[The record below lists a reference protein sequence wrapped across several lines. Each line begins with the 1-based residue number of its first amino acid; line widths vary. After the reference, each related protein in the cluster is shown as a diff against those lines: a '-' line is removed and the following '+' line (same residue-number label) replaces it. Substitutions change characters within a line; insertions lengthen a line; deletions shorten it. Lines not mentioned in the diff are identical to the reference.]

1 MTQSIGPPSLAQ
13 GTRIAVGFSTS
24 ISRFIPACGEL
35 SKPSWAIVQLDGS
48 SPLARGTQDLD
59 RLGYVA
65 DRFIPAY
72 AGNSLDMCRSRCTFP
87 VHPRLRGE
95 LKSSPESPGMYC
107 GSSPLTRGTHIS
119 RYRTQGHQR
128 FIPAYAG
135 NSFPPLYLTERPPVH
150 PRLRGEL
157 ARGENKNLAAIGSS
171 PLTRG
176 TQIDHPDR
184 ILRTRFIPAYA
195 GNSMNKWTMKP
206 ISSVHPRLRG
216 ELVWAPVVLV
226 TFGGSSPLTRGTP
239 KLRWIPVI
247 SFRFI
252 PAYAGNSKL
261 VNLAWS
267 LGTVHP
273 RLRGE
278 LNQRDNAISYRRRFI
293 PAYAGNSEKNA
304 PLGVA

>member
-95 LKSSPESPGMYC
+95 LFS
-107 GSSPLTRGTHIS
+107 LL
-119 RYRTQGHQR
+119 
-128 FIPAYAG
+128 A
-135 NSFPPLYLTERPPVH
+135 L
-150 PRLRGEL
+150 L
-157 ARGENKNLAAIGSS
+157 ARYSGSS

-176 TQIDHPDR
+176 TQ
-184 ILRTRFIPAYA
+184 
-195 GNSMNKWTMKP
+195 
-206 ISSVHPRLRG
+206 
-216 ELVWAPVVLV
+216 
-226 TFGGSSPLTRGTP
+226 PLTSQKT
-239 KLRWIPVI
+239 I
-247 SFRFI
+247 
-252 PAYAGNSKL
+252 Y
-261 VNLAWS
+261 
-267 LGTVHP
+267 
-273 RLRGE
+273 
-278 LNQRDNAISYRRRFI
+278 RRFI
-293 PAYAGNSEKNA
+293 PAYAGNSTGTTLAALSQSVHPRLRGELPRNS
-304 PLGVA
+304 

>member
-95 LKSSPESPGMYC
+95 LFSLLALLARYS
-107 GSSPLTRGTHIS
+107 GSSPLTRGTRQARHWL
-119 RYRTQGHQR
+119 RYPSR

-135 NSFPPLYLTERPPVH
+135 NSRETVSRSKSKSVH

-157 ARGENKNLAAIGSS
+157 RLQLPGGRLHNGSS

-176 TQIDHPDR
+176 TQLAIR
-184 ILRTRFIPAYA
+184 QRE
-195 GNSMNKWTMKP
+195 
-206 ISSVHPRLRG
+206 RG
-216 ELVWAPVVLV
+216 
-226 TFGGSSPLTRGTP
+226 
-239 KLRWIPVI
+239 
-247 SFRFI
+247 
-252 PAYAGNSKL
+252 
-261 VNLAWS
+261 
-267 LGTVHP
+267 
-273 RLRGE
+273 
-278 LNQRDNAISYRRRFI
+278 RRFI
-293 PAYAGNSEKNA
+293 PAYAGNSSPFSA
-304 PLGVA
+304 ALQ